1 MQLCVRN
8 IYVCNAPNSV
18 SVGAVAEMTIGL
30 MLAVGRKIVEA
41 SKAIQRGEWTVTW
54 SPEFFVGR
62 GLMNSTVGI
71 VGMGRIGQAIL
82 KRLLAFDVSKV
93 LYYDVRHPVTAAEEL
108 GAKYASFE
116 DLLKKS
122 DYIISMCNLTEE
134 SRGLFDSRAFSLMKT
149 SAVFIN
155 TSRGGVVEQD
165 ALYEALKNNKIKAAG
180 IDVMYPEPLPKDDKL
195 TTLPNIVLLPHIAG
209 GEETAINMLGVVA
222 AKNIIAVLNGES
234 PLTPVV

>member
-1 MQLCVRN
+1 M
-8 IYVCNAPNSV
+8 A
-18 SVGAVAEMTIGL
+18 AVAEMTIGL

-54 SPEFFVGR
+54 SPVFYVGR
-62 GLMNSTVGI
+62 GLMSTTVGI
-71 VGMGRIGQAIL
+71 VGMGRIGQAVL

-93 LYYDVRHPVTAAEEL
+93 LYYDVCHPITSDEDL
-108 GAKYASFE
+108 GAKYVAFE
-116 DLLKKS
+116 DLLKES
-122 DYIISMCNLTEE
+122 DYVVCTCNLTEE
-134 SRGLFDSRAFSLMKT
+134 SRGIFNSKAFSLMKT

-155 TSRGGVVEQD
+155 TSRGGVVQQD

-195 TTLPNIVLLPHIAG
+195 TTLPNIVLLPHVAG
-209 GEETAINMLGVVA
+209 AEETALTMLSVLA

-234 PLTPVV
+234 PLTPVL